1 MPGYNFHAFLGFRTF
16 PKLLFSNTIK
26 LCPKPP
32 VSVDPTGTMTR
43 SPNRL
48 HSLQTQAVSLK
59 VPRPPAVLTNWP
71 QICGFPWPFQ
81 VQQLAIL
88 KSQDQ
93 PNEETQRA
101 NLRGVQTQSF
111 CALALWGQDSS
122 PFPHIGVFTHR
133 EAPLTSGPEF
143 LLGFHYLGTINQTF
157 GQVIQLNFQPPSL
170 FHRRGWLK
178 APALVTSD

>member
-88 KSQDQ
+88 KVRTSQTKRHKGQ
-93 PNEETQRA
+93 IWEGSRRRVSVPSPC
-101 NLRGVQTQSF
+101 GVRTRHPFHTLVCSPTGKLHWPQGQSF
-111 CALALWGQDSS
+111 YWG
-122 PFPHIGVFTHR
+122 FI
-133 EAPLTSGPEF
+133 
-143 LLGFHYLGTINQTF
+143 I
-157 GQVIQLNFQPPSL
+157 
-170 FHRRGWLK
+170 
-178 APALVTSD
+178 